1 MNYYESV
8 VMDYL
13 RSDRAVFVNTNC
25 CIQLNQADNPGTS
38 GPHWCCDVV
47 VEAMMALNASS
58 AMKPSIIAW
67 DLETMPDLAGFVSS
81 PRRAS
86 NPPRRPTA

>member
-25 CIQLNQADNPGTS
+25 CIQLNQADNPDTS
-38 GPHWCCDVV
+38 GPQWHCDAV
-47 VEAMMALNASS
+47 VEAMMAL
-58 AMKPSIIAW
+58 KEERKQGW
-67 DLETMPDLAGFVSS
+67 
-81 PRRAS
+81 
-86 NPPRRPTA
+86 